1 MEIATISR
9 KQQEKDSFPNKIDE
23 NSQKLWSFFF
33 ETVNSLHVEHHFSRL
48 FPKRNASSHV
58 VTSMRS
64 AIFHVL
70 LFSVQFAGT

>member
-33 ETVNSLHVEHHFSRL
+33 
-48 FPKRNASSHV
+48 
-58 VTSMRS
+58 
-64 AIFHVL
+64 
-70 LFSVQFAGT
+70 